1 MGKNPFKWSI
11 VAVLHLDL
19 IISFI
24 SELIL
29 GFHVIQN
36 TFKLISFKK
45 VLFFFR
51 KISKITFYLI
61 WISEL
66 NWFIYEKKKKHPWKT
81 LSFFLSKRVQRKKL
95 FFRMIISFNRAK
107 THRAISIGNVKKAI
121 AFNYIQIGYKI
132 FIQFLFI

>member
-1 MGKNPFKWSI
+1 MGKNRFKWSI

-19 IISFI
+19 SILFI

-45 VLFFFR
+45 VLFFR

-66 NWFIYEKKKKHPWKT
+66 NWFIYEKKKKTPLKKPF
-81 LSFFLSKRVQRKKL
+81 FFLSKRVQRKKL

>member
-29 GFHVIQN
+29 GFHVIQTHSN
-36 TFKLISFKK
+36 WFLLKK
-45 VLFFFR
+45 YFFR